1 MMNIVNRFA
10 YCLFGSYAY
19 RNKNVE
25 LQTRLRQAHIHIPV
39 DIYQS
44 IMLLYSTIAAVIFG
58 IGAKGAI
65 VFVYPHMPYI
75 NIQGLNPYKDSIF
88 VLLSIGIMM
97 VMVFWSVKSLFSAYP
112 VMKTSIRASRIDQ
125 TLVYATTYMYAMSRG
140 GMNLFMVFKSVSEN
154 SHIYG
159 DAAKEISY
167 IVRDMEFFDKDILEA
182 LTSSGNRTT
191 SRQYRDFVNGLV
203 TVMNS
208 GGDITSYFEAKS
220 TQYRAL
226 IEQEQKVYL
235 ESIGLIAEAYITA
248 FVVGP
253 LLLITIVVVLGF
265 IDPTAVSLLQIVI
278 YGLVPVSSLFCIIL
292 IDIVTGSR
300 EDAYDVYDMSEKLE
314 VYGDIPEK
322 TVEQGSEGNLFTA
335 FFLNTR
341 ASYFLNI
348 LKNPITHLIA
358 NPKLTFIISVPYAI
372 LYLSGVINS
381 KAINANSL
389 EAAFAS
395 IDNNIVFAL
404 FIVFLPFVI
413 FYETRMRWI
422 RKMESRIPEFL
433 DGLATINESG
443 LNLTDAIGVVVKSK
457 LGLLTS
463 EIRRVWMDIRWG
475 NATSIALYK
484 FETRVNTP
492 LISRTTTLI
501 IKANEAISDIRSVLR
516 IAAMDADMAIRIKN
530 ERLNNML
537 MYVIVVY
544 ISFFVFLLIAY
555 VLSTIFLDSM
565 PAPVDTSDIS
575 GFTIGFLSFD
585 KEQYIQLLYH
595 ATLIQGFFS
604 GLVTGQLGEGN
615 VYSGL
620 KHSLIMIF
628 IGYLVFNVLM

>member
-1 MMNIVNRFA
+1 M
-10 YCLFGSYAY
+10 
-19 RNKNVE
+19 
-25 LQTRLRQAHIHIPV
+25 RLRQAHIPIPV

-44 IMLLYSTIAAVIFG
+44 IMLLYSTIVAVIFG
-58 IGAKGAI
+58 IGAKSAI
-65 VFVYPHMPYI
+65 VFVYPYMPYI
-75 NIQGLNPYKDSIF
+75 NAQGLNPYKDSIF
-88 VLLSIGIMM
+88 VLLSLSIMM
-97 VMVFWSVKSLFSAYP
+97 VLVFLSVKYLFFAYP
-112 VMKTSIRASRIDQ
+112 VMKTNIRASRIDQ
-125 TLVYATTYMYAMSRG
+125 TLMYATTYMYAMSRG

-167 IVRDMEFFDKDILEA
+167 IVRDMEFFDKDIIEA

-203 TVMNS
+203 TVMSS
-208 GGDITSYFEAKS
+208 GGNITSYFESKS
-220 TQYRAL
+220 IQYRAL
-226 IEQEQKVYL
+226 IEQDQKVYL
-235 ESIGLIAEAYITA
+235 ESIGLIAESYITA

-265 IDPTAVSLLQIVI
+265 IDPAAVALLQIVI

-292 IDIVTGSR
+292 IGAVTGSR
-300 EDAYDVYDMSEKLE
+300 EDSYNISGESKKLE
-314 VYGDIPEK
+314 VYGDIPIKVVEK
-322 TVEQGSEGNLFTA
+322 GSEGNLFA
-335 FFLNTR
+335 ALFLNTR
-341 ASYFLNI
+341 ASHFLNI
-348 LKNPITHLIA
+348 MKNPITHLIA
-358 NPKLTFIISVPYAI
+358 NPKLTYVISVPYAI
-372 LYLSGVINS
+372 LYLGGVINYN
-381 KAINANSL
+381 AISANSL
-389 EAAFAS
+389 GATFAS

-404 FIVFLPFVI
+404 FMVFLPFVI
-413 FYETRMRWI
+413 FYEIRMRWI
-422 RKMESRIPEFL
+422 RQMESRIPEFL

-443 LNLTDAIGVVVKSK
+443 LNLTVAIGVVVKSK
-457 LGLLTS
+457 MGVLSS
-463 EIRRVWMDIRWG
+463 EIRRVWRDIHWG
-475 NATSIALYK
+475 SATSSALYK

-516 IAAMDADMAIRIKN
+516 IAAMDADMAIRVKN

-537 MYVIVVY
+537 MYVVVVY

-565 PAPVDTSDIS
+565 PAPVAASDMS
-575 GFTIGFLSFD
+575 EFTAGFLSFD
-585 KEQYIQLLYH
+585 KERHTQLLYH

-615 VYSGL
+615 VYSGI

-628 IGYLVFNVLM
+628 IGYLAFNMFM